1 MAGPASLQHEL
12 FEVVVQDGV
21 LDVAKDQANVLRVNG
36 GGEVVVEGLLL
47 LVSALVPETI
57 HQELL
62 HVVQAVRIPCV
73 LGEIVLDGHRSD
85 LLLQQVCLVEE
96 EDDGHVAEDAVVDD
110 GLKDVERLHEAVGL
124 PVLHQHLVELAG
136 RDEEEDRGDAVK
148 ALEPPAALRP
158 LAAHVH
164 HLEGHIL
171 DLKVVL
177 VNALGGLT
185 CQQDVLLC
193 W

>member
-1 MAGPASLQHEL
+1 MEYKHWSQFLLSRRGLFRRDLKVMAGPASLQHEL

-62 HVVQAVRIPCV
+62 HIVQAVRIPCV
-73 LGEIVLDGHRSD
+73 LREVVLDGHRSD

-96 EDDGHVAEDAVVDD
+96 EDDGYIAEDAVVDD
-110 GLKDVERLHEAVGL
+110 GLEDVE
-124 PVLHQHLVELAG
+124 
-136 RDEEEDRGDAVK
+136 
-148 ALEPPAALRP
+148 
-158 LAAHVH
+158 
-164 HLEGHIL
+164 
-171 DLKVVL
+171 
-177 VNALGGLT
+177 
-185 CQQDVLLC
+185 
-193 W
+193 

>member
-21 LDVAKDQANVLRVNG
+21 LHVAKDQANVLRVNG
-36 GGEVVVEGLLL
+36 GGEVVVEGLLQ

-62 HVVQAVRIPCV
+62 HILQAVRLPCV
-73 LGEIVLDGHRSD
+73 LGEVVLDGHRFD

-110 GLKDVERLHEAVGL
+110 GLEDVERLH
-124 PVLHQHLVELAG
+124 
-136 RDEEEDRGDAVK
+136 
-148 ALEPPAALRP
+148 
-158 LAAHVH
+158 
-164 HLEGHIL
+164 
-171 DLKVVL
+171 
-177 VNALGGLT
+177 
-185 CQQDVLLC
+185 
-193 W
+193 